1 MLAYTAQTYERKLQA
16 VTRRHESITTTSTN
30 NTVIVN
36 VEAIL
41 LTGLSAETRQ
51 ITQCEIISSRGR

>member
-16 VTRRHESITTTSTN
+16 ITRRHESTTTISTN

-36 VEAIL
+36 VEAML
-41 LTGLSAETRQ
+41 LTGLSAE
-51 ITQCEIISSRGR
+51 ITQCEIIWNRGR